1 MELVGEEKRIQALFS
16 ELRLED
22 QSVMPRF
29 ATVWNRAELSTV
41 ARRSPFRLSFG
52 SAMALIVCVAIFS
65 FALAMRNWRGSQNPV
80 GRATNDAILPGAGS
94 IQITKVSAPKDAVD
108 EQRRSNPKRTAAK
121 LAARRRQAELI
132 AATRKAAR
140 DAAAI
145 SRWQSPTSALLRS
158 PSDEVFTSLPQ
169 LDEGANELK
178 SFLPKT
184 PQ

>member
-41 ARRSPFRLSFG
+41 ARRSPFRLSFV

-80 GRATNDAILPGAGS
+80 GRATNDAVLPRAGS

-121 LAARRRQAELI
+121 LAARRQAELI

-145 SRWQSPTSALLRS
+145 SKWQSPTSALLRS

-178 SFLPKT
+178 SFLLKT